1 MRSLLLK
8 PTNALRGGK
17 NHKMT
22 QFDNDKAIM
31 ELCEQLVNAVASQE
45 KAKLRASLYEA
56 WNDHGRPLVESL
68 PEATAAKPAKPA
80 NNWHRMAARH
90 HRLVAELKRGYQS
103 VPVLAGNLECKKQ
116 SIYAMMTTLKKNGY
130 TVQIH
135 NLGSRQAGRYM
146 KIYRIAA

>member
-8 PTNALRGGK
+8 PTNALRGRK
-17 NHKMT
+17 NHEMT
-22 QFDNDKAIM
+22 QFDNDKAM
-31 ELCEQLVNAVASQE
+31 KELCEQLMTLAEDKA

-116 SIYAMMTTLKKNGY
+116 SIYAMLTTLKKNGY

-135 NLGSRQAGRYM
+135 HLGSRQAGRYM
-146 KIYRIAA
+146 KIYRIPA

>member
-1 MRSLLLK
+1 
-8 PTNALRGGK
+8 
-17 NHKMT
+17 MT
-22 QFDNDKAIM
+22 QFDNDKAM
-31 ELCEQLVNAVASQE
+31 LELCEQLMTLAENKAR
-45 KAKLRASLYEA
+45 AKLRASLYEA
-56 WNDHGRPLVESL
+56 WKDHGRPLVESL
-68 PEATAAKPAKPA
+68 PEATAAKPPAKPA

-90 HRLVAELKRGYQS
+90 HRLVAELKRGYQA

-146 KIYRIAA
+146 KLYRIAS

>member
-1 MRSLLLK
+1 MPCGAER
-8 PTNALRGGK
+8 TTE
-17 NHKMT
+17 MT
-22 QFDNDKAIM
+22 QFDNDKAMM
-31 ELCEQLVNAVASQE
+31 ELCEQLMTLAEDKA

-116 SIYAMMTTLKKNGY
+116 SIYAMLTTLKKNGY

-135 NLGSRQAGRYM
+135 DLGSRQAGRYM
-146 KIYRIAA
+146 KIYRIPA